1 MIFHRCFSS
10 RPIPPPNSQCGR
22 WVCEDPFLG
31 YSDTTLFLSYFD
43 KEHKENCI
51 FPFRITLEGVCASSN
66 GSQSRPVHDKKTR
79 DLGIFNATLALE
91 EGGLFHFAYFV
102 TAMELA
108 DIMDFLQGL
117 WSNWQ
122 LSGLKGCFWAAV
134 KGFRCETLVFKSTEQ
149 NVWLLSA
156 PPLSFQRKGGAG
168 GSKDT
173 QKQFAIQHLNGGRF
187 LPPQSLC
194 GRWGGQIE
202 MAQTA
207 LGTMVDQERG
217 RENEAR
223 QNGCLNEGKT
233 AWLLIVGKCVGRV
246 KRVHGLL

>member
-1 MIFHRCFSS
+1 M
-10 RPIPPPNSQCGR
+10 
-22 WVCEDPFLG
+22 
-31 YSDTTLFLSYFD
+31 
-43 KEHKENCI
+43 
-51 FPFRITLEGVCASSN
+51 LEGFCAYPN
-66 GSQSRPVHDKKTR
+66 GSQSRPVNNKKTS
-79 DLGIFNATLALE
+79 DLGIFNAALALE
-91 EGGLFHFAYFV
+91 EGGLFHFTYFV
-102 TAMELA
+102 SAMELA
-108 DIMDFLQGL
+108 DIMDFYKEL

-156 PPLSFQRKGGAG
+156 PPCPSRGRGGAG

-173 QKQFAIQHLNGGRF
+173 QEQFAIQHLNAGRF

-194 GRWGGQIE
+194 GWGGGQIE

-217 RENEAR
+217 RENEAGE
-223 QNGCLNEGKT
+223 NGRLNEGKT
-233 AWLLIVGKCVGRV
+233 AWLLIVGKCVARV